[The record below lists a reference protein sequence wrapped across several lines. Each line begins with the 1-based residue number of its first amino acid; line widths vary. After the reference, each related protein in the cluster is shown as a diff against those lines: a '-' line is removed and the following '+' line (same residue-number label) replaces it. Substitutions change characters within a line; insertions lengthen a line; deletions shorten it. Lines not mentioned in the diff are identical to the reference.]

1 MTAIDGKSAAIII
14 LVLACLYLA
23 IYAFEQRQVVAA
35 QRKRAEENWLW
46 AELHRTEADAARA
59 RVHVLE
65 RRYATLQ
72 SMYGELVRRR
82 IAASTSLITR
92 NANKENFHHDRRN

>member
-1 MTAIDGKSAAIII
+1 MTDLLLFIIVILIGACGAMAWRLHQQRLAA
-14 LVLACLYLA
+14 
-23 IYAFEQRQVVAA
+23 VAA
-35 QRKRAEENWLW
+35 TKRSEEWWLW

-72 SMYGELVRRR
+72 TLYADLVRKRLVQNYPIIERSIAWKRQRR
-82 IAASTSLITR
+82 R
-92 NANKENFHHDRRN
+92 

>member
-72 SMYGELVRRR
+72 TLYANLVRRR
-82 IAASTSLITR
+82 LAQSYSLIDR
-92 NANKENFHHDRRN
+92 NLARQRRRK

>member
-1 MTAIDGKSAAIII
+1 MTAIDGKRAAIII

-72 SMYGELVRRR
+72 TLYADLVRTTL
-82 IAASTSLITR
+82 AQNYPLITR
-92 NANKENFHHDRRN
+92 NIAWKRQRRR

>member
-1 MTAIDGKSAAIII
+1 MTVIDAPTAAIII

-23 IYAFEQRQVVAA
+23 IFAIEQRQAAAA
-35 QRKRAEENWLW
+35 QRKRAEEHWLW

-72 SMYGELVRRR
+72 TLYADLVRQRLAANWVIVQRHRAWRR
-82 IAASTSLITR
+82 SQ
-92 NANKENFHHDRRN
+92 

>member
-1 MTAIDGKSAAIII
+1 MTVIDGKSAAIII

-23 IYAFEQRQVVAA
+23 IFAIEQRRRTIE

-59 RVHVLE
+59 RVHTLE

-72 SMYGELVRRR
+72 TLYADLVRQRLAANWIIVQRHRAWRR
-82 IAASTSLITR
+82 SQ
-92 NANKENFHHDRRN
+92 

>member
-1 MTAIDGKSAAIII
+1 MTDLLLFIIVILIGACGAMAWRLHQQRLAA
-14 LVLACLYLA
+14 
-23 IYAFEQRQVVAA
+23 VAA
-35 QRKRAEENWLW
+35 TKRSEEWWLW

-72 SMYGELVRRR
+72 TLYADLVRQRLAANWVIVQRHRAWRR
-82 IAASTSLITR
+82 SQ
-92 NANKENFHHDRRN
+92 